1 MIKPNTSYLVE
12 YCIAGKCEYTVIH
25 NLVDTWVHATVL
37 DSECTVD
44 WDIDPTNIVIKKVTL
59 VAYPLTLWSSN
70 KNFIEL
76 PFNLF
81 ETNPELFI

>member
-12 YCIAGKCEYTVIH
+12 YCRPEKREYTVVH

-37 DSECTVD
+37 ESECTVD
-44 WDIDPTNIVIKKVTL
+44 WHIDPTNIIIKKTTL
-59 VAYPLTLWSSN
+59 VAYRLSLWVSN
-70 KNFIEL
+70 KKLTEL

-81 ETNPELFI
+81 ETNPEFFI